1 MLKGLRIPTHTVD
14 APGVFIFAH
23 DAAWDLDR
31 INLELE
37 VLRAAAL
44 DEVRV
49 TTGLE
54 PLAVALERLE
64 RERVEVGGLTEEEI
78 AEETAAVELTDDAR
92 QAAEDRH
99 PWHRYRAGVGRY
111 DLDAE
116 DQGPHGRVT
125 PRSYLREGVDPTFF
139 YLRRVKYKERGS
151 IEIDN
156 DAMSR
161 WSRWIVAGVER
172 IVTGAEVVWEPT
184 KKAPR
189 MPDSIVEALSTSEG
203 GTLNLITLAGVCSK
217 FSGPITEAEGKR

>member
-1 MLKGLRIPTHTVD
+1 MLKGLRIPTHAVD

-23 DAAWDLDR
+23 DAAWDIDR
-31 INLELE
+31 ITAEQADLVGVALEE
-37 VLRAAAL
+37 ARAAAV
-44 DEVRV
+44 DRH
-49 TTGLE
+49 
-54 PLAVALERLE
+54 A
-64 RERVEVGGLTEEEI
+64 RERGVAVVELTEEEL
-78 AEETAAVELTDDAR
+78 ADVTEAVELSDDER

-99 PWHRYRAGVGRY
+99 PWNRYRAGVGRY

-125 PRSYLREGVDPTFF
+125 PRAYLREGVEPTFF
-139 YLRRVKYKERGS
+139 YLRRVGYKLRGS

-161 WSRWIVAGVER
+161 WSRWIVAGVDR
-172 IVTGAEVVWEPT
+172 IVTGAKVVWQST
-184 KKAPR
+184 KKIPD

-217 FSGPITEAEGKR
+217 FSGPITEAEGKL